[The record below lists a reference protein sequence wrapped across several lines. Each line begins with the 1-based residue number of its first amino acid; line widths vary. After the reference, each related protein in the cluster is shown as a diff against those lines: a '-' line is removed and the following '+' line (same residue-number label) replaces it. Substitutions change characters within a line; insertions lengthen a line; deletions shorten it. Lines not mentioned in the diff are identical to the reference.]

1 LQLSKS
7 RKFTIPVLIFS
18 IFFVFSSVDYFT
30 YGQNNESESQNVSVD
45 SLWQEFLDEWLGS
58 IILEVIMGL
67 GLSFL
72 FYYYETRQGAQL
84 EQVILN
90 QESMRIKKEKY
101 ATYDLKNHFTN
112 LLLSIGLINRSVKKF
127 NDESSDKEKH
137 KTTLK
142 EHDKNT
148 KHILDLIRTTLMF
161 SSDVMEPELITEIN
175 SICQTVE
182 NDTILEKDGQ
192 LSFPEYDNIK
202 KHIFDVTKKLPE
214 V

>member
-1 LQLSKS
+1 M
-7 RKFTIPVLIFS
+7 
-18 IFFVFSSVDYFT
+18 FFVFSSIDYFT
-30 YGQNNESESQNVSVD
+30 YGQNDESESTNELVD
-45 SLWQEFLDEWLGS
+45 DLWQEFIEEYLGS

-72 FYYYETRQGAQL
+72 FYYYETRQSSQL

-112 LLLSIGLINRSVKKF
+112 LLLSIGLINRSVKKV
-127 NDESSDKEKH
+127 NDESSDKEKY
-137 KTTLK
+137 KSAIK

-148 KHILDLIRTTLMF
+148 KHIVNLIRSTLMF

-182 NDTILEKDGQ
+182 SDIVSEKEGQ
-192 LSFPEYDNIK
+192 LSFPEYDKIK
-202 KHIFDVTKKLPE
+202 KHIFDATKKLPD

>member
-1 LQLSKS
+1 
-7 RKFTIPVLIFS
+7 
-18 IFFVFSSVDYFT
+18 
-30 YGQNNESESQNVSVD
+30 
-45 SLWQEFLDEWLGS
+45 
-58 IILEVIMGL
+58 MGL

-90 QESMRIKKEKY
+90 QESMRIKKERY

-112 LLLSIGLINRSVKKF
+112 LLLSVGLINKSVKKF

-137 KTTLK
+137 KTALK
-142 EHDKNT
+142 EHDKNS

-161 SSDVMEPELITEIN
+161 SSDVMEPELVTEIN
-175 SICQTVE
+175 AVCQTVE
-182 NDTILEKDGQ
+182 NSTVSEKEGQ
-192 LSFPEYDNIK
+192 LDYPNYSTIK
-202 KHIFDVTKKLPE
+202 KHIFDVTKKLPN